1 MVIKDLTPVFLVL
14 EERIMDKVQQSLQDN
29 MEHILANL
37 PKEFHESC
45 KKEIAA
51 ACETPLMT
59 DEEETAAIL
68 EALPAEHA
76 EAYKQNPTSHK
87 AAAKPS
93 IEEQK
98 AAVLD
103 ALESDEHKKQFEANW
118 QSQLSH

>member
-1 MVIKDLTPVFLVL
+1 
-14 EERIMDKVQQSLQDN
+14 
-29 MEHILANL
+29 MEDILANL
-37 PKEFHESC
+37 PKECHEDC

-51 ACETPLMT
+51 ASESPLLT
-59 DEEETAAIL
+59 DEQEIAAIL

-76 EAYKQNPTSHK
+76 DAFKQNPTAHK

-103 ALESDEHKKQFEANW
+103 ALESDEHKKQFEENW
-118 QSQLSH
+118 ESQLSH